1 MTGYAMIDALSDFTA
16 RMDKLRI
23 PYMVTGSFAMNPYV
37 PARTTMDVD
46 VILEIKAG
54 DESRIESALAGDYY
68 VNANS
73 IRRALGDESMFNVI
87 NNKEAVKIDC
97 IVRKSSAFEKAKF
110 ERRLKKTIFRVDFWV
125 ISKEDLILSKLRWAA
140 ETVSERQFEDIRALV
155 ESGVDQPYIDEWLS
169 REQLTNVWAEFE
181 KWKTR
186 AQK

>member
-16 RMDKLRI
+16 RMDILRI
-23 PYMVTGSFAMNPYV
+23 PYMVTGSFAMNSYV

-97 IVRKSSAFEKAKF
+97 IVRKSSVFEKTKF
-110 ERRLKKTIFRVDFWV
+110 QRRQRKTIFGVEFWV

-140 ETVSERQFEDIRALV
+140 ESLSERQFADVRALLD
-155 ESGVDQPYIDEWLS
+155 SGVDHPYIDEWLG
-169 REQLTNVWAEFE
+169 REGLSGVWDEFE
-181 KWKTR
+181 KWKIR
-186 AQK
+186 VQR

>member
-16 RMDKLRI
+16 RMDRLRI

-46 VILEIKAG
+46 VILEINHG
-54 DESRIESALAGDYY
+54 DESRIESALAPDYY

-73 IRRALGDESMFNVI
+73 IGRALRDESMFNVI

-110 ERRLKKTIFRVDFWV
+110 ERRLRKTIFGVEFWV

-140 ETVSERQFEDIRALV
+140 ETLSERQFADIRSLI
-155 ESGVDQPYIDEWLS
+155 ESGVDQPYIDEWLG
-169 REQLTNVWAEFE
+169 REGLANVWAEFE

-186 AQK
+186 VQK